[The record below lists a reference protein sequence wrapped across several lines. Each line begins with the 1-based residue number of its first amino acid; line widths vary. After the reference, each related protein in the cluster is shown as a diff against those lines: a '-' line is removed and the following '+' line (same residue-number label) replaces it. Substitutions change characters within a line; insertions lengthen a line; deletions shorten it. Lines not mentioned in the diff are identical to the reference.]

1 MSLWVGPFARSS
13 LLVVHIYLPTSFSFS
28 ILRARSSRSL
38 LLPGWRRVR
47 RAAGAA
53 RIACETREMGA
64 SHGKTDANI
73 DVDTLQRHLDA
84 VRAEQELVLRQRA
97 ELRSMNAGV
106 EANLA
111 QFKERVKLNV
121 GGTKF
126 ETTLSTLT
134 RYPDSLLAAMFSGRH
149 KVQPCD
155 DGYIFIDRDGTHF
168 QTILNCL
175 RSGKLSV
182 PTSVTAAT
190 ELQCEMEYYQLPW
203 RSIPAAD
210 SDSPAY
216 RTPSRGTIDSEDAV
230 QIISLHQSGL
240 QKLQAQPSLSSMLKK
255 AFGYKCHALAE
266 S

>member
-1 MSLWVGPFARSS
+1 
-13 LLVVHIYLPTSFSFS
+13 
-28 ILRARSSRSL
+28 
-38 LLPGWRRVR
+38 
-47 RAAGAA
+47 
-53 RIACETREMGA
+53 MGA

>member
-1 MSLWVGPFARSS
+1 MIHLS
-13 LLVVHIYLPTSFSFS
+13 IYLS
-28 ILRARSSRSL
+28 ITKGSAILAPIRLYTCSGFGTRARA
-38 LLPGWRRVR
+38 P
-47 RAAGAA
+47 A
-53 RIACETREMGA
+53 RQMGA

-84 VRAEQELVLRQRA
+84 VRAEQQLVLRQRA

-106 EANLA
+106 EENLA
-111 QFKERVKLNV
+111 HFKERVKLNV

-149 KVQPCD
+149 KVLPCD

-182 PTSVTAAT
+182 PSSVAAAT

-210 SDSPAY
+210 SDSPVY
-216 RTPSRGTIDSEDAV
+216 RTPTRGHIDNADAV

-240 QKLQAQPSLSSMLKK
+240 QKLQSHPSLSSMLKK

>member
-1 MSLWVGPFARSS
+1 
-13 LLVVHIYLPTSFSFS
+13 
-28 ILRARSSRSL
+28 
-38 LLPGWRRVR
+38 
-47 RAAGAA
+47 
-53 RIACETREMGA
+53 MGA

-149 KVQPCD
+149 KV
-155 DGYIFIDRDGTHF
+155 
-168 QTILNCL
+168 
-175 RSGKLSV
+175 
-182 PTSVTAAT
+182 
-190 ELQCEMEYYQLPW
+190 
-203 RSIPAAD
+203 
-210 SDSPAY
+210 
-216 RTPSRGTIDSEDAV
+216 
-230 QIISLHQSGL
+230 
-240 QKLQAQPSLSSMLKK
+240 
-255 AFGYKCHALAE
+255 
-266 S
+266 